1 MKFSNLQDINKDVSN
16 SMISIKE
23 SLSKSKMSI
32 SPESPTLTNLPLSI
46 KLKNL
51 DKKKLKIV
59 EED

>member
-1 MKFSNLQDINKDVSN
+1 MLQPTIALQNF
-16 SMISIKE
+16 IKE